1 MPPWASL
8 AAGAACSRPLHVP
21 RSRLLPARHLMQNA
35 ADAAE
40 PPSWTLVINGRLL
53 GKASE
58 AGERFVPQGMHD
70 QPG

>member
-1 MPPWASL
+1 
-8 AAGAACSRPLHVP
+8 
-21 RSRLLPARHLMQNA
+21 MQNA

-58 AGERFVPQGMHD
+58 AGE
-70 QPG
+70 PGLSSPVCRLKPG